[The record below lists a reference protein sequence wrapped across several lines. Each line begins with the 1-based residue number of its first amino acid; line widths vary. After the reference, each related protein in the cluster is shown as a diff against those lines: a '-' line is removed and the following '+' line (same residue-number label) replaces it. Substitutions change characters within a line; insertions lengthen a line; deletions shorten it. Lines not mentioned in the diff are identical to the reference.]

1 MLRTV
6 QRQLRTIVM
15 IGVASALVV
24 GGVAAAQGE
33 SQAGSGTSAGSV
45 SRPGPPPLMAP
56 PMKDLTYAEF
66 HVQKNGQA
74 EVLRLDQGKITAVG
88 ASSITLSRERR

>member
-45 SRPGPPPLMAP
+45 SRAEGPDSAW
-56 PMKDLTYAEF
+56 
-66 HVQKNGQA
+66 
-74 EVLRLDQGKITAVG
+74 R
-88 ASSITLSRERR
+88 